1 MLPEVSVTD
10 FSLSEMVIELLECPE
25 TDFWEKAKKLAKPI
39 ESPDEN
45 GDAINVVD
53 ASFAWKRSGPP
64 VLRHINMNLKSSHL
78 TMIVGPV
85 ASGKSTLLKAI
96 LGEVHNL
103 AGSVCVASRDISF
116 CDQTPWLRNTTVQ
129 QNILGFSSF
138 DSYWYSA
145 VLRACALESD
155 LSQLPDGDQTLIGSN
170 GITLSGGQKQ
180 RVVSAEIIRPKLK
193 ITFWFQ
199 GTKCNGF

>member
-1 MLPEVSVTD
+1 MRASLLPEVSVTD
-10 FSLSEMVIELLECPE
+10 FSLAKMVTELLDCPE
-25 TDFWEKAKKLAKPI
+25 ADFREKVMKLAKPI
-39 ESPDEN
+39 ESPDEK

-85 ASGKSTLLKAI
+85 ACGKSTLLKAI

-129 QNILGFSSF
+129 QNILGFANF
-138 DSYWYSA
+138 ESYWYSA
-145 VLRACALESD
+145 VIRACALESD
-155 LSQLPDGDQTLIGSN
+155 LSQLPNGDQTLIGSN

-180 RVVSAEIIRPKLK
+180 RVVSKEIVCPEFG
-193 ITFWFQ
+193 ITFWVA
-199 GTKCNGF
+199 GN